1 MINYFVLFKNFM
13 NSLISKKVKIEYAV
27 RKFNAKKSP
36 VSLCF
41 VATKATIEKEVNS
54 FIVDTDMYTSVNLS
68 AFFPS
73 NEIVACPII
82 LVEKKYRMIRSWF
95 LYKK

>member
-1 MINYFVLFKNFM
+1 MVCYLVLFKNFT
-13 NSLISKKVKIEYAV
+13 NSFISKKVKIEYAV

-36 VSLCF
+36 VSLNF
-41 VATKATIEKEVNS
+41 VAIKATIENEIKS
-54 FIVDTDMYTSVNLS
+54 FIVETDMYTNVNLS

-82 LVEKKYRMIRSWF
+82 LVEKK
-95 LYKK
+95 